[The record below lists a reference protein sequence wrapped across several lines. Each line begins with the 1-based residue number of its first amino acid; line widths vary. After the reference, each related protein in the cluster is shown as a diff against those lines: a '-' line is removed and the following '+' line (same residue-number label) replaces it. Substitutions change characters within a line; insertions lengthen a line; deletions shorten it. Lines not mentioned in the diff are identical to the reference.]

1 MRVLI
6 VEDDQEVAAALKQT
20 LESQAYSVD
29 TVADGEAALS
39 RAESIAYDLVLLDY
53 VLPNMDG
60 TVVCAKL
67 REAGYKAPILM
78 LTVKQETGDK
88 VNALDTGVDDY
99 LTKRFSTEELLA
111 RIRALLRRQPDVV
124 QRALTVGDLTM
135 DTVKQTVTRGKQDI
149 YLTRKEYALLEYLMH
164 HPGAVCSREDLLEHV
179 WDMTVDAQT
188 NSLEMHIMTL
198 RKKVD
203 LSGRRKLLHTVP
215 GRGYRLSVKS

>member
-99 LTKRFSTEELLA
+99 LTKPFSTEELLA